1 MKSWILRIV
10 FAFALLFIGYTWGHR
25 SIPAVHAQQVT
36 SVNIP
41 KAWGP
46 VIGTMTGV
54 FVLQDHTGTIR
65 LVAADTGVVA
75 ELVTRN

>member
-10 FAFALLFIGYTWGHR
+10 FASALLVLGSMWGYR
-25 SIPAVHAQQVT
+25 SATVVHAQAT
-36 SVNIP
+36 STINIP

-54 FVLQDHTGTIR
+54 LVLQDSAGTLR
-65 LVAADTGVVA
+65 LVAADTGQLGEV
-75 ELVTRN
+75 VTRN